1 MTTGGNVELVT
12 TVEEIVV
19 QLVNV
24 GVTVRV
30 ALMLET
36 RVVVIFSKVCADAD
50 DRNRAITIAKGIL
63 KENMIEG

>member
-1 MTTGGNVELVT
+1 MITGGNVELVT

-36 RVVVIFSKVCADAD
+36 RVVVIVCVDAND
-50 DRNRAITIAKGIL
+50 GN
-63 KENMIEG
+63 

>member
-1 MTTGGNVELVT
+1 MITGGKVELVT

-30 ALMLET
+30 ALMLEI
-36 RVVVIFSKVCADAD
+36 RAVVIFSKVCADAN
-50 DRNRAITIAKGIL
+50 DRN
-63 KENMIEG
+63 

>member
-1 MTTGGNVELVT
+1 MTTGGNVELVK
-12 TVEEIVV
+12 TVEEIVI

-36 RVVVIFSKVCADAD
+36 RVVVIFSKVCADAN
-50 DRNRAITIAKGIL
+50 DRN
-63 KENMIEG
+63 